1 MNPAGSRA
9 PRFWLLAVF
18 GFVVSTF
25 GCERYDRPH
34 KPLPADFEV
43 KTLDGKTL
51 RRDDFLGKPWVINLW
66 VPG

>member
-1 MNPAGSRA
+1 MG
-9 PRFWLLAVF
+9 LVLAALCLSF
-18 GFVVSTF
+18 ST
-25 GCERYDRPH
+25 GCERYDRPR

-43 KTLDGKTL
+43 TTLDGRTL